1 MKKKFLAPG
10 ADPALD
16 LRMLLTFG
24 RASRSCA
31 GSASPGW
38 EQGHS
43 PRIRTVLLAQGRRN
57 CRDIPYMSTSAEK

>member
-16 LRMLLTFG
+16 LRMLLTLG
-24 RASRSCA
+24 RASGTCA
-31 GSASPGW
+31 RSASPGW
-38 EQGHS
+38 EPGHS
-43 PRIRTVLLAQGRRN
+43 PRIRTVPLAQGRRN